1 MKFSPEWA
9 RSHFPALDQPGVFLD
24 GPAGSQVPRSVIDAI
39 GSYYVKHNA
48 NHGGHFRTSRESDAV
63 VDWARRSCADLF
75 GVADSDCVVFGANM
89 TTITFAVSR
98 AISTEWQAGDEII
111 VTKLDHDGNVSP
123 WLRAAKDRGVT
134 VHHVAIRPEDC
145 TLDLEDFRKH
155 LSPRTKL
162 VALGCVSNS
171 VGTRNPV
178 AEMTKLAHEVG
189 ALVYLDAV
197 HHAPHLAM
205 DVTTWDCDFVCCSAY
220 KFFGPHVGVL
230 YGKRHLLERL
240 PAYKVRPSPETL
252 PDRWMTG
259 TQNFAAI
266 SGVGAAVEY
275 LASIGRLTGAVSDR
289 RTSLLAAFA
298 VIEAY
303 ESQIG
308 SFLIDG
314 LKALKK
320 LKVYGITDSHR
331 SHERVPTI
339 SFTHA
344 TKTPAEVSEFLA
356 ERDIFVWS
364 GNYYALSLT
373 EALGLEPQGMVRVG
387 LLHYNTKDDA
397 EQLLE
402 ALSQLE

>member
-1 MKFSPEWA
+1 
-9 RSHFPALDQPGVFLD
+9 
-24 GPAGSQVPRSVIDAI
+24 
-39 GSYYVKHNA
+39 
-48 NHGGHFRTSRESDAV
+48 
-63 VDWARRSCADLF
+63 
-75 GVADSDCVVFGANM
+75 
-89 TTITFAVSR
+89 
-98 AISTEWQAGDEII
+98 
-111 VTKLDHDGNVSP
+111 
-123 WLRAAKDRGVT
+123 
-134 VHHVAIRPEDC
+134 
-145 TLDLEDFRKH
+145 
-155 LSPRTKL
+155 
-162 VALGCVSNS
+162 
-171 VGTRNPV
+171 
-178 AEMTKLAHEVG
+178 MTKLAHEVG

-205 DVTTWDCDFVCCSAY
+205 DVTAWDCDFVCCSAY

-320 LKVYGITDSHR
+320 LKVYGITDSNR
-331 SHERVPTI
+331 SHERGPTS

-344 TKTPAEVSEFLA
+344 TKTPAQVSEFLA